1 MIGVLLTRLQ
11 EKAAMICRLEFLDFV
26 DKGSPL
32 YIIHL
37 DFQKVF

>member
-26 DKGSPL
+26 DKGSLL
-32 YIIHL
+32 YIVHL